1 MEKISESKAHTEVV
15 KTYIVKFKV
24 VNSDEISIILPEV
37 HPGPFNP
44 VGGSNL
50 PYVLYTLFSKKALVM
65 HSVSDHSLNIPSKK
79 EVERYIGTFSQASIL
94 EKGHTCTVPVQ
105 FRIGES
111 SVTGIAF
118 GNTAMV
124 ILSMAPKGMEDV
136 PNSIRTD
143 IEQVLFRTWF

>member
-65 HSVSDHSLNIPSKK
+65 HSVSES
-79 EVERYIGTFSQASIL
+79 FSQYPF
-94 EKGHTCTVPVQ
+94 EKRSRTIYWN
-105 FRIGES
+105 FLS
-111 SVTGIAF
+111 SVDIG
-118 GNTAMV
+118 
-124 ILSMAPKGMEDV
+124 KGSYV
-136 PNSIRTD
+136 HSSGSI
-143 IEQVLFRTWF
+143 